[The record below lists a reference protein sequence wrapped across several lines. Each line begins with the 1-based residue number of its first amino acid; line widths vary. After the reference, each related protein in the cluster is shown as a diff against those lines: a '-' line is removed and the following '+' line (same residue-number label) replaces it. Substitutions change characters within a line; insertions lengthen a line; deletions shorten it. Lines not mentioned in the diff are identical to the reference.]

1 MRKLYSFELDWGRM
15 GSLDGLFIAEEQ
27 DVKDIIGKSVYFGE
41 ALGKHSEVE
50 DEMTEDMFEA
60 IDLPEEVLS
69 ILEDKVGTTLS
80 GYNPLDIL
88 AEDEE

>member
-15 GSLDGLFIAEEQ
+15 GSLDGLFIADEKEVA
-27 DVKDIIGKSVYFGE
+27 DAIGKTVYFGE

-50 DEMTEDMFEA
+50 DEMTEEMFEA
-60 IDLPEEVLS
+60 IDLPEDVLN
-69 ILEDKVGTTLS
+69 ILEQKIGITLS

-88 AEDEE
+88 AEEEE